1 MSVSST
7 KSNAKLIE
15 ALHSTNWRQPV
26 MYFHEDHGG
35 PAVDKKKRSRN
46 SSSSLDPG
54 YHSAHQYGSVHEAS
68 PVRVASSSH
77 SIADPFSD
85 ASGCV
90 IKGSKDT
97 HSSSVGLLSG
107 IAVADDAVAVPAKR
121 AASAFL
127 DIHRS
132 SRKGPE
138 TSTFV
143 FDFVFQ
149 HDECY
154 DKKTCRTHNGDFPM
168 AEIMSIE
175 DPDHPCSPSTPTTRP
190 APEDTDETHT
200 SRTQS
205 REDPTNPCNS
215 PGNFHDEAARASAA
229 IFTDSAVLN
238 IEGLH
243 TQDARK
249 TNPISKADQ
258 YNELMAKLS
267 KASKEKKMQEM
278 IVAKPKDSNTRS
290 QMEYEAHIEWRKANE
305 PGYALKCKERQQRR
319 AIRNSQGKSGCAIPI
334 VAPVVETKTQ
344 G

>member
-132 SRKGPE
+132 SRKDQRLRLLS
-138 TSTFV
+138 STLFFSMTNATTKRHAV
-143 FDFVFQ
+143 
-149 HDECY
+149 
-154 DKKTCRTHNGDFPM
+154 
-168 AEIMSIE
+168 
-175 DPDHPCSPSTPTTRP
+175 PTTVTFRW
-190 APEDTDETHT
+190 
-200 SRTQS
+200 Q
-205 REDPTNPCNS
+205 
-215 PGNFHDEAARASAA
+215 
-229 IFTDSAVLN
+229 
-238 IEGLH
+238 
-243 TQDARK
+243 
-249 TNPISKADQ
+249 
-258 YNELMAKLS
+258 KL
-267 KASKEKKMQEM
+267 
-278 IVAKPKDSNTRS
+278 
-290 QMEYEAHIEWRKANE
+290 
-305 PGYALKCKERQQRR
+305 
-319 AIRNSQGKSGCAIPI
+319 
-334 VAPVVETKTQ
+334 
-344 G
+344 